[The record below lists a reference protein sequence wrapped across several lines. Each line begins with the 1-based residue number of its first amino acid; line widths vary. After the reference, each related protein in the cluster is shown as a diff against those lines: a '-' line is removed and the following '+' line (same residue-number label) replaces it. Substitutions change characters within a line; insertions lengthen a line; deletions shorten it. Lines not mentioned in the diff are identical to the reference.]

1 VVKVTLNHS
10 GSTYILVVYGS
21 NHADVSAV
29 SKLVAGGHTS
39 NFKMVLCVYV
49 VLQPLRP
56 ELDGQDQVQT
66 IVTYC
71 TNVHMIID

>member
-29 SKLVAGGHTS
+29 SKLVAGGPATS
-39 NFKMVLCVYV
+39 EAGAR
-49 VLQPLRP
+49 RP
-56 ELDGQDQVQT
+56 RSS
-66 IVTYC
+66 
-71 TNVHMIID
+71 TNYSDLLH